1 MSFTVAILGRPNV
14 GKSTLFNRLVGR
26 RAALVDDAPG
36 VTRDRREG
44 QGRIADLEFRVI
56 DTAGLEEAAPATLA
70 GRMRA
75 QTERSLDLAD
85 VVLLVIDAR
94 DGITEADRHFGGW
107 LRKGGKPVVLVA
119 NKAEGR
125 AELGAVGEAYALG
138 LGEPVPISALNGEG
152 FAELYERLRDFAPLP
167 EAEMPTADMP
177 AAAAGE
183 RPLQLAIAG
192 RPNVGK
198 STLVNRLVGE
208 DRLLTGPEPGI
219 TRDAIALEW
228 EWQGRAIRLVDTAGL
243 RRRAHVQDKLERLSV
258 ADTLRT
264 IRFAGTVVLVLDAL
278 EPFGRQDLTIA
289 NMVAEEGRALV
300 LAANKWDAVADKPA
314 ALRQLRDRI
323 TTSLAQLHGV
333 ALVPISGLAGSGLDA
348 LMKAV
353 VAADRVWNKRLQT
366 PALNRW
372 LAGIQ
377 QHHPPPLVGARRLKL
392 RYMTQA
398 NTRPPTFALF
408 ASKPSELPD
417 SYRRYLV
424 NALREDFDLPGTPIR
439 LMLRKGANPYARD

>member
-1 MSFTVAILGRPNV
+1 MPLKLAIVGRPNV

-26 RAALVDDAPG
+26 RMALVDDAPG

-44 QGRIADLEFRVI
+44 QGRIADREFNVI
-56 DTAGLEEAAPATLA
+56 DTAGLEEAAPTSLV

-75 QTERSLDLAD
+75 QTERSIDLAD
-85 VVLLVIDAR
+85 VVLLVVDAR
-94 DGITEADRHFGGW
+94 EGLTEPDRHFGGW
-107 LRKGGKPVVLVA
+107 LRESGKPVILVA

-125 AELGAVGEAYALG
+125 SELAAVGEAYALG
-138 LGEPVPISALNGEG
+138 LGDPVPLSAAHGEG
-152 FAELYERLRDFAPLP
+152 FAELYDRLRGFAPLP
-167 EAEMPTADMP
+167 EEEAE
-177 AAAAGE
+177 AAEEAGE
-183 RPLQLAIAG
+183 RPLQLAIVG

-208 DRLLTGPEPGI
+208 ERLLTGPEPGI
-219 TRDAIALEW
+219 TRDAIALDW
-228 EWQGRAIRLVDTAGL
+228 EWRGRAIRLVDTAGL
-243 RRRAHVQDKLERLSV
+243 RRRARVEDPLERLSG

-278 EPFGRQDLTIA
+278 EPFGKQDLTIA

-314 ALRQLRDRI
+314 ALRRLRDRV

-333 ALVPISGLAGSGLDA
+333 KLVAISGLAGNGLDQ
-348 LMKAV
+348 LMNAV
-353 VAADRVWNKRLQT
+353 FAVDAVWNKRIPT

-372 LAGIQ
+372 LAAIQ

-408 ASKPSELPD
+408 ASKLAELPD

-439 LMLRKGANPYARD
+439 LMLRKGDNPYARS